1 MNRYLFN
8 EMIKKVILHL
18 ILIIGAVISLFPFYW
33 MIVMS
38 TRVSSDVYRFPPILI
53 PGNQF
58 ISNFNRVLENIDF
71 WGSFLNSVFVS
82 IVTTIGVLFF
92 CSLAGFFFAKFQ
104 FPGKNWLFLVLI
116 ATMMIPGQLGIIP
129 RFIMMQKFGWINSFK
144 ALIIPSIANAFG
156 IFWIRQYAEGAIPD
170 ELIAAAKIDGCKEFG
185 IYWNVGLPLLRPA
198 LGFLGIFT
206 FMNTWNDYM
215 WPLIVLSD
223 PGKYVIQVALSQL
236 NGIYYTDMAM
246 IMAATFVAVIP
257 LIVIFIAF
265 AKQFM
270 SDIAAGA
277 IKD

>member
-1 MNRYLFN
+1 MSQGVSYEIL
-8 EMIKKVILHL
+8 KKILLHL
-18 ILIIGAVISLFPFYW
+18 ILIIGAIISLFPFYW

-38 TRVSSDVYRFPPILI
+38 TRISSDVYRFPPILV
-53 PGNQF
+53 PGNRF
-58 ISNFNRVLENIDF
+58 FSNFQRVLENIDF

-82 IVTTIGVLFF
+82 VITTAGVLFF

-104 FPGKNWLFLVLI
+104 FPGKNWLFILLM

-144 ALIIPSIANAFG
+144 ALIVPSLANAFG

-170 ELIAAAKIDGCKEFG
+170 ELIAAAKIDGCSEFRT
-185 IYWNVGLPLLRPA
+185 YWSVGLPLLRPA
-198 LGFLGIFT
+198 LAFLGIYT
-206 FMNTWNDYM
+206 FLNSWNDYM

-236 NGIYYTDMAM
+236 NGIYYTDMSM
-246 IMAATFVAVIP
+246 IMAATFVATIP
-257 LIVIFIAF
+257 LIIIFVLF